1 MILPD
6 SGERRE
12 FPTGAVRDI
21 AQGKG
26 RCDLLPLDV
35 LAEWTDDKCLC
46 SINEYLCTG
55 NTDHLLNALDTFI
68 YIEYDEDGTYDAIL
82 DVAKHFEDGAIKYGD
97 NNWRKGIFI
106 HCYIDSAVRH
116 YLKYYRGD
124 KDEPH
129 DRAFMWNIL
138 CAIWTHK
145 NKPEMIDIPGKEKW
159 NYESNACASNS

>member
-6 SGERRE
+6 SGERRQ

-21 AQGKG
+21 AEGKG
-26 RCDLLPLDV
+26 RCDLLPFDV
-35 LAEWTDDKCLC
+35 LAEWTDDKCLS

-55 NTDHLLNALDTFI
+55 NTDHLLKALDIFV
-68 YIEYDEDGTYDAIL
+68 YIEYEHDLYAAIL

-97 NNWRKGIFI
+97 NNWRKGIFL

-116 YLKYYRGD
+116 YLKHYRGD
-124 KDEPH
+124 QDEPH
-129 DRAFMWNIL
+129 GRAFIWNIL
-138 CAIWTHK
+138 CAIWTHN

-159 NYESNACASNS
+159 TYESNSGASHS

>member
-35 LAEWTDDKCLC
+35 LGAWTGDVILLNIDR
-46 SINEYLCTG
+46 YLYTG
-55 NTDHLLNALDTFI
+55 NTGYLEDAMEVFI
-68 YIEYDEDGTYDAIL
+68 DEEYGEDIHTAVL
-82 DVAKHFEDGAIKYGD
+82 EVAKHFEDGAIKYGD
-97 NNWRKGIFI
+97 NNWRKGIFV

-116 YLKYYRGD
+116 YLKHRRGD

-129 DRAFMWNIL
+129 NRAFLWNL
-138 CAIWTHK
+138 MCAIWTQK
-145 NKPEMIDIPGKEKW
+145 NKPEMIDIPGKENW
-159 NYESNACASNS
+159 YESNTCTSDT